1 MPRITHDDLER
12 RIWAWLPARPDRRR
26 VTLPHVIAA
35 ALDTPL
41 GEVQA
46 ALERM
51 ERAGYVVR
59 DQAAG
64 RRAYSWH
71 RGHPIPEPP
80 THQHR
85 QETLC

>member
-12 RIWAWLPARPDRRR
+12 WIWAWLPARPDRRR
-26 VTLPHVIAA
+26 VTLPNVIAA

-51 ERAGYVVR
+51 ERAGYAVR

-64 RRAYSWH
+64 RRALSWH
-71 RGHPIPEPP
+71 RGHPIPDPEPDY
-80 THQHR
+80 R